1 MIIIEIVGGIKIILT
16 VEVEFIFRERGCKIN
31 RK

>member
-16 VEVEFIFRERGCKIN
+16 VEIEFISSERGCKIN